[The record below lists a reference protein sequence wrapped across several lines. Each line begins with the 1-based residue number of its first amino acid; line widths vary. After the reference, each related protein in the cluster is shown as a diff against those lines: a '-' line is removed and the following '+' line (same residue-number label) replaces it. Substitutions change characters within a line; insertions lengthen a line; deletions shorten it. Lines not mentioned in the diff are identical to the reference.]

1 MILEGRTEALEAL
14 YDRYAGTTYSIA
26 LRILGDRGAAEEVVQ
41 DTFVALWRRAGSYDA
56 SYGRVYSWLLRIAR
70 NRAIDELRRRKVT
83 GRGGDRLGL
92 NEDPQGPEEPH
103 IEAAVSA
110 ELRSTVGDALDELP
124 VDQREVV
131 ELAYMGGLSQR
142 EISERTGLPLGT
154 IKTRTRLAL
163 RKLRRLLDTTG
174 GGRLT
179 GETD

>member
-1 MILEGRTEALEAL
+1 M
-14 YDRYAGTTYSIA
+14 
-26 LRILGDRGAAEEVVQ
+26 
-41 DTFVALWRRAGSYDA
+41 
-56 SYGRVYSWLLRIAR
+56 
-70 NRAIDELRRRKVT
+70 
-83 GRGGDRLGL
+83 
-92 NEDPQGPEEPH
+92 
-103 IEAAVSA
+103 SA

-174 GGRLT
+174 RGRLT
-179 GETD
+179 